1 MKNIFYMIIITVIV
15 IFACLNAT
23 TITEGCRQGISLW
36 YNSIIPVLLPFM
48 LLTGV
53 ILSTIDLNSI
63 SARSACLLTLIIGL
77 FCGFPT
83 GTLTISFLY
92 QNNRINR
99 HTAQSMLPLCNNVSP
114 MFLYGY
120 IYSSYLCR
128 FISLKI
134 LLTCLYI
141 PQFIFTALI
150 LFMPHKRYALTSH
163 SRRLAIKRCAKHSRR
178 LTIKHRAKHEAAAT
192 VGNSPD
198 QHPASLFDTAA
209 HNITFIGIYMVIFAI
224 FSSIITHYLP
234 YRTAYIATAFLEISS
249 GIDTLNSITITDKI
263 KTVLSLSLTAF
274 GGLSALFQSYDLI
287 QKTGLS
293 FIKYIYAKCL
303 YGVLCAMTTFFM
315 L

>member
-83 GTLTISFLY
+83 GTITISFLY
-92 QNNRINR
+92 QSNRINR

-134 LLTCLYI
+134 LLACLYI
-141 PQFIFTALI
+141 PQFICTALI
-150 LFMPHKRYALTSH
+150 LFMPRKRYAITSNSRCLT
-163 SRRLAIKRCAKHSRR
+163 IKRCAKH
-178 LTIKHRAKHEAAAT
+178 EVAAT
-192 VGNSPD
+192 VGNSPA

-249 GIDTLNSITITDKI
+249 GIDTLNSITITNKI

-293 FIKYIYAKCL
+293 FIKYICAKCL
-303 YGVLCAMTTFFM
+303 YGVLCAITTFFM

>member
-141 PQFIFTALI
+141 PQFICTALI
-150 LFMPHKRYALTSH
+150 LFMPRKRYAITSH
-163 SRRLAIKRCAKHSRR
+163 SRCLAIKR
-178 LTIKHRAKHEAAAT
+178 RAKHEAAAT

-209 HNITFIGIYMVIFAI
+209 RNITFIGIYMVIFAI

>member
-128 FISLKI
+128 FISLKT

-141 PQFIFTALI
+141 PQFICTVLI
-150 LFMPHKRYALTSH
+150 LFMPRKRYAITS
-163 SRRLAIKRCAKHSRR
+163 HSRR
-178 LTIKHRAKHEAAAT
+178 LTIKRCAKHEVAAT

-249 GIDTLNSITITDKI
+249 GIDTLNSIAITNKI

-293 FIKYIYAKCL
+293 FIKYICAKCF
-303 YGVLCAMTTFFM
+303 YGVLCAITTFFM

>member
-1 MKNIFYMIIITVIV
+1 MIIITVIV

-141 PQFIFTALI
+141 PQFICTALI
-150 LFMPHKRYALTSH
+150 LFMPRKRYAITSH
-163 SRRLAIKRCAKHSRR
+163 SRC
-178 LTIKHRAKHEAAAT
+178 LTIKRRAKHEVAAT

-198 QHPASLFDTAA
+198 QHHASLFDTAA

-303 YGVLCAMTTFFM
+303 YGFLCAMTTFFM